1 MAQVSRRK
9 LNPKVWDQIYRIFL
23 KAIKKTARGKETQL
37 LINFLL
43 TETEKIVLTK
53 RLAIA
58 LLLEKGLDYDQIK
71 SALKVSQGTIASVK
85 IRLGV
90 FPEYKKLIN
99 DILNREELE
108 DELWELAEV
117 LGRTFAFGKGGSFW
131 YNLGQRAKKR
141 RRESIFS
148 RV

>member
-1 MAQVSRRK
+1 MVQVSKRK

-23 KAIKKTARGKETQL
+23 KAIKKTTRGKETQL

-53 RLAIA
+53 RLAIG

-85 IRLGV
+85 VRLEV
-90 FPEYKKLIN
+90 FPEYKKLID
-99 DILNREELE
+99 DILNSCLLYTSPSPR
-108 DELWELAEV
+108 D
-117 LGRTFAFGKGGSFW
+117 
-131 YNLGQRAKKR
+131 
-141 RRESIFS
+141 
-148 RV
+148 